1 MFGSSVY
8 AWLFCLCLALPSK
21 LGSSVYAWIFRLS
34 FSNRLLHFAVRLV
47 GRLVAGDALAEAEH
61 AFSPT

>member
-1 MFGSSVY
+1 MLYGYAWLFRLSLALLPMFGSSAYV
-8 AWLFCLCLALPSK
+8 WLFC
-21 LGSSVYAWIFRLS
+21 LS

-47 GRLVAGDALAEAEH
+47 GQLVAGDALAEAEH